1 MQKILL
7 ALDAHD
13 VNTSSVHFASYLANT
28 TKSKLT
34 GVFLENSIGEA
45 ALETQTSC
53 DPFGCVHTTTL
64 RSTATIAPVNID
76 KDVALFKKICTDND
90 ARFSVHELKGKPVK
104 QMVRESR
111 FADVIITHGGL
122 HFSDEKNYGWPSEF
136 VSELLV
142 YTQCPVIISPFYFN
156 ALDEIIFAYDGSDS
170 SVFAMKQFTYL
181 FPQFNETRTTLL
193 EVLPEGE
200 NEITE
205 KEKLQEWLMM
215 HYDAVHMETL
225 HGKPETELF
234 KNLLTKNNKMLVMGA
249 YGRKIFFNHST
260 ADLLLK
266 TADVAFFI
274 THR

>member
-1 MQKILL
+1 M
-7 ALDAHD
+7 
-13 VNTSSVHFASYLANT
+13 
-28 TKSKLT
+28 
-34 GVFLENSIGEA
+34 
-45 ALETQTSC
+45 
-53 DPFGCVHTTTL
+53 
-64 RSTATIAPVNID
+64 
-76 KDVALFKKICTDND
+76 
-90 ARFSVHELKGKPVK
+90 
-104 QMVRESR
+104 
-111 FADVIITHGGL
+111 
-122 HFSDEKNYGWPSEF
+122 
-136 VSELLV
+136 
-142 YTQCPVIISPFYFN
+142 
-156 ALDEIIFAYDGSDS
+156 
-170 SVFAMKQFTYL
+170 
-181 FPQFNETRTTLL
+181 L

>member
-34 GVFLENSIGEA
+34 GVFLENFIGEA

-53 DPFGCVHTTTL
+53 DPFGCVQTAIL
-64 RSTATIAPVNID
+64 QSTATIAPVNID
-76 KDVALFKKICTDND
+76 KNIALFKKICTDND
-90 ARFSVHELKGKPVK
+90 TRFSIHGVKSKPVK

-122 HFSDEKNYGWPSEF
+122 HLSHEKNYGWPSEF
-136 VSELLV
+136 VAELLV

-170 SVFAMKQFTYL
+170 SVFAIKQFTYL

-215 HYDAVHMETL
+215 HYDAVHMEML